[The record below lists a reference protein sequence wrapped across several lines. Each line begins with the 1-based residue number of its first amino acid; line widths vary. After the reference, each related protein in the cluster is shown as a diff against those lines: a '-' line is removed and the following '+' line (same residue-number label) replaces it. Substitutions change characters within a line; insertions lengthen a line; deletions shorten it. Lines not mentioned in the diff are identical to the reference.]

1 MFNCTTIGDTCLI
14 KGKINKWKIKVNN
27 INPNPSYLMFGIVP
41 FNIDLNGI
49 DNFKNGYCTN
59 FNNFGQH
66 NLGKYTATLNYRGKK
81 DDIVEII
88 VDLEKGQLSYSL
100 NDINLG
106 VFCDNIDKIID
117 YVPFVEIHHIG
128 TEITLI

>member
-1 MFNCTTIGDTCLI
+1 M
-14 KGKINKWKIKVNN
+14 
-27 INPNPSYLMFGIVP
+27 
-41 FNIDLNGI
+41 
-49 DNFKNGYCTN
+49 
-59 FNNFGQH
+59 
-66 NLGKYTATLNYRGKK
+66 
-81 DDIVEII
+81 
-88 VDLEKGQLSYSL
+88 DLEKGQLSYSL